1 MNPGPG
7 NYTLNP
13 KSVDLKFDRLPSFVY
28 GKEKR
33 HDLADRSKDS
43 IPAPNVYQVPTT
55 VGQGPKYH
63 IGIRS
68 SSVT

>member
-7 NYTLNP
+7 NYSLNP

-55 VGQGPKYH
+55 VGQGPKYL
-63 IGIRS
+63 IGKRS
-68 SSVT
+68 NSVT